1 MQGLCPRSSLLSLT
15 EYLRCFIHR
24 VMELIFIHIMNT
36 MKGSGM
42 QTSGVAG
49 EECIIQMVQFTR
61 ENGTI
66 T

>member
-1 MQGLCPRSSLLSLT
+1 
-15 EYLRCFIHR
+15 
-24 VMELIFIHIMNT
+24 MELISTHIMNT

-49 EECIIQMVQFTR
+49 EECIIQMGQFTR

-66 T
+66 TCEMGKECSG